1 MCHVTWWG
9 PEKIKK
15 GKKAERTPRE
25 RERDEKWKKGRKRRE
40 RAGINIYVRQGEPRM
55 YRILY
60 CYITS
65 RSLRSVCDV
74 LLLAKQAWYSFFHS
88 REISLSSCTSPLA
101 SIETQ
106 KQRPSSVRP
115 SMIQMGSALMIGSQ
129 ARSHERDAYNNS
141 YITSTRW
148 CASPAVAAAAAFE
161 KKRWSI
167 KEIIGVGDIYL
178 HTALSLVKLSRPASF
193 SCV

>member
-15 GKKAERTPRE
+15 GKKRNAHPE
-25 RERDEKWKKGRKRRE
+25 RERDEKWKKKRKRRE
-40 RAGINIYVRQGEPRM
+40 RPELIYTYVRQGEPRM

-106 KQRPSSVRP
+106 KRRPLSVRP
-115 SMIQMGSALMIGSQ
+115 SMKKMGSALMIGSQ

-148 CASPAVAAAAAFE
+148 CASPSPPPPPPLL
-161 KKRWSI
+161 KK
-167 KEIIGVGDIYL
+167 KGD
-178 HTALSLVKLSRPASF
+178 R
-193 SCV
+193 

>member
-1 MCHVTWWG
+1 MVRPW
-9 PEKIKK
+9 ENKK
-15 GKKAERTPRE
+15 KRKKAERTPRE
-25 RERDEKWKKGRKRRE
+25 RERWKMEKRKRRE

-60 CYITS
+60 CYIAS